1 MFLPQV
7 YVKVTEL
14 ISQPNFMKESVKQI
28 FSRVCKK
35 TSNKGFARY
44 MILIQLEAT
53 PIHQFS
59 VSCNC
64 AISISLVV
72 CTLAILMLPFVHNI
86 LKTKALSEI
95 NNLKGQNIVLTY
107 SILFYVT

>member
-1 MFLPQV
+1 
-7 YVKVTEL
+7 
-14 ISQPNFMKESVKQI
+14 
-28 FSRVCKK
+28 
-35 TSNKGFARY
+35 

-72 CTLAILMLPFVHNI
+72 RTLAILMLPFMHSI
-86 LKTKALSEI
+86 LKMKALREI
-95 NNLKGQNIVLTY
+95 NNLKGQVLTY
-107 SILFYVT
+107 SILFHVT

>member
-1 MFLPQV
+1 
-7 YVKVTEL
+7 
-14 ISQPNFMKESVKQI
+14 
-28 FSRVCKK
+28 
-35 TSNKGFARY
+35 

-72 CTLAILMLPFVHNI
+72 CTLAILMLPFMHSI
-86 LKTKALSEI
+86 LKMKALREI
-95 NNLKGQNIVLTY
+95 NNLKGQVLTY
-107 SILFYVT
+107 SILFHVT